1 MEVPAAV
8 CSVPAAHIMCEIH
21 ETWFVALAYVP
32 VGHDEHKRLVDAL
45 PAVLMYS
52 PAAHVVH
59 AAHAVAFDVLL

>member
-8 CSVPAAHIMCEIH
+8 CSVPAAHETCGVH
-21 ETWFVALAYVP
+21 ETWFIALAYVP
-32 VGHDEHKRLVDAL
+32 VGHDEHKRLVVAL

-59 AAHAVAFDVLL
+59 AAQAVAFDVLL